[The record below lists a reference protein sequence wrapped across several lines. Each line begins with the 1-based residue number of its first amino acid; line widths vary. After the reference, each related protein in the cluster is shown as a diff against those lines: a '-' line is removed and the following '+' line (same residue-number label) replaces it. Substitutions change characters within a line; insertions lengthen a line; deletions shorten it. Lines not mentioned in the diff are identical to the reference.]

1 MRNTRRDK
9 VVRPRSRAD
18 VDDDDTAVTPR
29 VLLVDP
35 RGTLMNVV
43 RDHLPA
49 DTQISSAVSVQRA
62 MPRIDNEPFDLI
74 VCDIDTLGMEQLLAG
89 AARVALLDGERVVAV
104 NGVGTPG
111 TTAKADLREVLAHA
125 LGPLS

>member
-89 AARVALLDGERVVAV
+89 AARVAFLDGERVVAV

-111 TTAKADLREVLAHA
+111 TTATADLRKVLAHA
-125 LGPLS
+125 LAQPS